1 MTRSLDIVLQGS
13 ANIVVVGCAA
23 VDITAQ
29 ELPNTDPGLAKHSTA
44 SGHVRFSLGG
54 VARNVAEATHRILE
68 AKSSNFSSILLAPVG
83 KDPFGQ
89 TLLRESSSLGM
100 RTDGLL
106 EFEDET
112 SAVCNIVLESDGTLV
127 GGVADMGINQR
138 MTADAVGFIIS

>member
-1 MTRSLDIVLQGS
+1 MIRSLDIFLQSS
-13 ANIVVVGCAA
+13 ANIAIVGCAA

-44 SGHVRFSLGG
+44 PGHVKFSLGG
-54 VARNVAEATHRILE
+54 VARNVAEVTHRILE
-68 AKSSNFSSILLAPVG
+68 SKSSKLSAILLAPVG

-89 TLLRESSSLGM
+89 TLLRESGSLGM

-106 EFEDET
+106 EFENET